1 MVFMKGVVFMKLKLV
16 KRVFQD
22 NKCVGYYV
30 SDGNRTLPVSI
41 DNVVKYVQAGVVPH
55 VGLKIVDGSYVL
67 YGKDG
72 FKIEDIPVVKLE
84 STKKSSA
91 NIRIIEVYKDAGKDV
106 GYTLECNGK
115 TTKVSRTK
123 MLEYDK
129 AGKIVRE
136 SLRTAKV
143 INREAEIDC
152 SELFKATG
160 IMEKAKQCI
169 NVIAFMNTGD
179 KTEIDEI
186 ARTVNSFRASSVHWK
201 GTKESFVAEAKKQL
215 AYIDNKTNRSFE
227 AAKVNSINSLSSR
240 AQVEIHK
247 ANALGTSGGE
257 QVAVY
262 IGKNVFPLA
271 TKLAETKDFNTFV
284 EYYKKAENALII
296 ASKQLRKLESIKA
309 QNNAE
314 NVKRNAIANDII
326 QRMNKN
332 DELYNEKV
340 RIIREPW
347 CLNNR
352 TFLTSTKNLANCL
365 VTEKGNSNN
374 VRLSLK
380 DVTFRETFKDNKRSG
395 FEVRNNNNGKVYYY
409 RQPLNNMNM
418 MAAFVK
424 VAKDENLLNN
434 SIVNIK
440 IKVNDEYKTIPLGVI
455 Q

>member
-1 MVFMKGVVFMKLKLV
+1 MIFMKGVVFMKLKLV

-55 VGLKIVDGSYVL
+55 VGLKIVEGSYVL

-106 GYTLECNGK
+106 GYTLECNGR
-115 TTKVSRTK
+115 TTKVSRAK

-136 SLRTAKV
+136 SLITAKV

-179 KTEIDEI
+179 KTEIDEL
-186 ARTVNSFRASSVHWK
+186 ARTVNSFRESSAHWK
-201 GTKESFVAEAKKQL
+201 GTKESFVTEAKKQL

-240 AQVEIHK
+240 AQVEIRK

-352 TFLTSTKNLANCL
+352 TFLSSTKNLANCL

>member
-1 MVFMKGVVFMKLKLV
+1 MKLKLV

-41 DNVVKYVQAGVVPH
+41 DNVVKYVQTGVVPH
-55 VGLKIVDGSYVL
+55 VGLKIVEGSYVL

-72 FKIEDIPVVKLE
+72 FKVEDIPVVKLE

-106 GYTLECNGK
+106 GYTLECNGR
-115 TTKVSRTK
+115 TTKVSRAK

-160 IMEKAKQCI
+160 IIEKAKQCI

-186 ARTVNSFRASSVHWK
+186 ARTVNSFRESSAHWK
-201 GTKESFVAEAKKQL
+201 GTKESFVTEAKKQL

-240 AQVEIHK
+240 AQVEIRK

-284 EYYKKAENALII
+284 EYYKKAENALIL

>member
-1 MVFMKGVVFMKLKLV
+1 MKLKLV

-22 NKCVGYYV
+22 NRCVGYYV
-30 SDGNRTLPVSI
+30 SDGNRTLPVSL
-41 DNVVKYVQAGVVPH
+41 DKVVQYVKSGVVPN
-55 VGLKIVDGSYVL
+55 VGLKIVEGSYVL

-72 FKIEDIPVVKLE
+72 FRIENIPVVKLE
-84 STKKSSA
+84 STKKESA

-115 TTKVSRTK
+115 TMKVSRAK

-152 SELFKATG
+152 SELFKSTG
-160 IMEKAKQCI
+160 ILEKAKICRD
-169 NVIAFMNTGD
+169 VIAFMNTGD
-179 KTEIDEI
+179 KTEIDEL
-186 ARTVNSFRASSVHWK
+186 ARTVNNFRADSVHWK
-201 GTKESFVAEAKKQL
+201 GTRESFIVEAKKQL

-227 AAKVNSINSLSSR
+227 AAKVNSINSLSSK

-247 ANALGTSGGE
+247 AHALGTKGGE
-257 QVAVY
+257 EVAVY

-271 TKLAETKDFNTFV
+271 TRLAETKDFNTFV

-314 NVKRNAIANDII
+314 NIKRAAIANNII
-326 QRMNKN
+326 SRMNKN

-352 TFLTSTKNLANCL
+352 TFLASSTNLANCL

-374 VRLSLK
+374 IRLSLK
-380 DVTFRETFKDNKRSG
+380 DVTFKETFKDNKRSG

-424 VAKDENLLNN
+424 VANDENLLNN
-434 SIVNIK
+434 SVVNIK
-440 IKVNDEYKTIPLGVI
+440 IKVNNEYKTIPLGIV
-455 Q
+455 

>member
-55 VGLKIVDGSYVL
+55 VGLKIVEGSYVL

-106 GYTLECNGK
+106 GYTLECNGR
-115 TTKVSRTK
+115 TTKVSRAK

-136 SLRTAKV
+136 SLRTAKI
-143 INREAEIDC
+143 INRETEIDC

-352 TFLTSTKNLANCL
+352 TFLSSTKNLANCL

>member
-179 KTEIDEI
+179 KTEIDEL
-186 ARTVNSFRASSVHWK
+186 ARTVNSFKASSAHWK
-201 GTKESFVAEAKKQL
+201 GTKESFIAEAKKQL

-257 QVAVY
+257 QVAIY

-284 EYYKKAENALII
+284 EYYKKAENALIL

-352 TFLTSTKNLANCL
+352 TFLTSTKNLANCI

>member
-1 MVFMKGVVFMKLKLV
+1 MKLKLV

-55 VGLKIVDGSYVL
+55 VGLKIVEGSYVL

-106 GYTLECNGK
+106 GYTLECNGR
-115 TTKVSRTK
+115 TTKVSRAK

-136 SLRTAKV
+136 SIITAKV

-179 KTEIDEI
+179 KTEIDEL
-186 ARTVNSFRASSVHWK
+186 ARTVNSFRESSAHWK
-201 GTKESFVAEAKKQL
+201 GTKESFVTEAKKQL

-240 AQVEIHK
+240 AQVEIRK